1 MKNIKQKPAQNMKD
15 RMRELR
21 GMRNGETKQKSRNP
35 FRRLPVMVTSVLFSA
50 SVFAY
55 YCPPFNDITFAT
67 YITQHYTTLAAQN
80 LQWLAK
86 HDQQISEDLTEQ
98 RNSII
103 DAIKALTK
111 QKNVVGTAVTDTMT
125 RSTQSQAS
133 TYQAFEI
140 NEKQKEIALQYGATG
155 QGYKNCT
162 VLAQR
167 NHTAANQKAARDS
180 VVTRIS
186 TEIKAAPGTYADP
199 IKAQKEMLAE
209 HHEKFCTPDQQASN
223 LCGQGS
229 APGLSLQAATL
240 FTEAVEGTDIHA
252 AQNALI
258 NNMVGLPDRPIN
270 ERVASTPE
278 GEKYLAEKLA
288 KDAKISPAINSLK
301 AIQAEFTSIK
311 TDDAHSSDGVPLISQ
326 FRKEVSR
333 YLGYDD
339 EYKEWNKALTS
350 QEDRGVLK
358 EILQVKA
365 LKLAIG
371 ERIYRS
377 NERKEAML
385 ASLVAMEQ
393 ELATGD
399 YNLQKIT
406 KVSDAEY
413 KQRIALSDNLRASV
427 SKTTGE

>member
-1 MKNIKQKPAQNMKD
+1 MKNIKQKPTQNMKE

-21 GMRNGETKQKSRNP
+21 GIRNGEEQSKPRNP
-35 FRRLPVMVTSVLFSA
+35 FRRVSVMLSSVMFSA

-55 YCPPFNDITFAT
+55 YCPPFNDVTFAG
-67 YITQHYTTLAAQN
+67 YIAQHYTSLAAQN
-80 LQWLAK
+80 LQWLSK
-86 HDQQISEDLTEQ
+86 HDTTISNDLTNQ
-98 RNSII
+98 RNDVI
-103 DAIKALTK
+103 DAIKVLTK
-111 QKNVVGTAVTDTMT
+111 QKNVVGNAITDTMT
-125 RSTQSQAS
+125 RTAQSQAS

-140 NEKQKEIALQYGATG
+140 AAKQKEAALEYGATG
-155 QGYKNCT
+155 QGYKNCG

-167 NHTAANQKAARDS
+167 NQTASNQKAARDS

-223 LCGQGS
+223 LCGSGS

-240 FTEAVEGTDIHA
+240 FTEAVSGTDVHQ

-258 NNMVGLPDRPIN
+258 NNMVGLPDRAIN

-301 AIQAEFTSIK
+301 AIQSEFTSIK

-326 FRKEVSR
+326 FRKEVNR
-333 YLGYDD
+333 YLGFDD

-350 QEDRGVLK
+350 QEERGVLK

-377 NERKEAML
+377 NERKEALL
-385 ASLVAMEQ
+385 ASLVSMEQ
-393 ELATGD
+393 ELASGEYD
-399 YNLQKIT
+399 LQKIT
-406 KVSDAEY
+406 KVSGSEY
-413 KQRIALSDNLRASV
+413 KQRIALSDSLKSTVDKKA
-427 SKTTGE
+427 E

>member
-21 GMRNGETKQKSRNP
+21 GVRNGEMQKKSGNP
-35 FRRLPVMVTSVLFSA
+35 FRRLSVMVTSVLFSA

-55 YCPPFNDITFAT
+55 YCPPFNDMTFGT
-67 YITQHYTTLAAQN
+67 YITQHYTTLASQN
-80 LQWLAK
+80 LQWLSK
-86 HDQQISEDLTEQ
+86 HDQQISNDLTDQ
-98 RNSII
+98 RNDVI
-103 DAIKALTK
+103 DAIKVLTK
-111 QKNVVGTAVTDTMT
+111 QKNVVGNAITDTMT
-125 RSTQSQAS
+125 RTTQSQAS
-133 TYQAFEI
+133 TYQAFQVAA
-140 NEKQKEIALQYGATG
+140 KQKDVALEYGATG
-155 QGYKNCT
+155 QGYKNCG

-167 NHTAANQKAARDS
+167 NQTASNQKAARDS

-186 TEIKAAPGTYADP
+186 TEVKAAPGTYADP

-209 HHEKFCTPDQQASN
+209 HNEKFCTPDQQASN
-223 LCGQGS
+223 LCGSGS

-240 FTEAVEGTDIHA
+240 FTEAVEGTDVHQ

-270 ERVASTPE
+270 ERVASTPA
-278 GEKYLAEKLA
+278 GEAYLAEKLA

-301 AIQAEFTSIK
+301 AIQSEFTSIK
-311 TDDAHSSDGVPLISQ
+311 SDDAHSSDGVPLIAQ
-326 FRKEVSR
+326 FRKEVNR
-333 YLGYDD
+333 YLGFDE

-350 QEDRGVLK
+350 QEERGVLK

-377 NERKEAML
+377 NERKEALL
-385 ASLVAMEQ
+385 ASLVSMEQ
-393 ELATGD
+393 ELASGEYD
-399 YNLQKIT
+399 MQKIT
-406 KVSDAEY
+406 KASAAEY
-413 KQRIALSDNLRASV
+413 KQRIALSDSLKGSI
-427 SKTTGE
+427 SKQIE

>member
-21 GMRNGETKQKSRNP
+21 GVRNGEDQQKSRNP
-35 FRRLPVMVTSVLFSA
+35 FRRLSVMVTSALFSA

-55 YCPPFNDITFAT
+55 YCPPFNDITFGT
-67 YITQHYTTLAAQN
+67 YITQHYTTLAGQN
-80 LQWLAK
+80 LQWLSK
-86 HDQQISEDLTEQ
+86 HDQQISNDLTEQ
-98 RNSII
+98 RNDIV
-103 DAIKALTK
+103 DAVKALTK
-111 QKNVVGTAVTDTMT
+111 QKNVVGAAITDTMT
-125 RSTQSQAS
+125 RTTQSQAS
-133 TYQAFEI
+133 TYQAFEVSA
-140 NEKQKEIALQYGATG
+140 KQKEVALQYGATG

-167 NHTAANQKAARDS
+167 NHTASNQKAARDS

-199 IKAQKEMLAE
+199 IKAQKEMLSE

-223 LCGQGS
+223 LCGSGS

-240 FTEAVEGTDIHA
+240 FTEAVEGTDVHA

-278 GEKYLAEKLA
+278 GENYLAEKLA

-301 AIQAEFTSIK
+301 AIQSEFTSIK
-311 TDDAHSSDGVPLISQ
+311 SDDAHSSDGVPVIAQ
-326 FRKEVSR
+326 FRKEVNR
-333 YLGYDD
+333 YLGFDE

-350 QEDRGVLK
+350 QEERGVLK

-371 ERIYRS
+371 ERMYRS
-377 NERKEAML
+377 NERKEALL
-385 ASLVAMEQ
+385 ASLVSMEQ
-393 ELATGD
+393 ELASGE
-399 YNLQKIT
+399 YNLQAISKA
-406 KVSDAEY
+406 SGSEY
-413 KQRIALSDNLRASV
+413 KQRIALSDNLRSTVDKQA
-427 SKTTGE
+427 E

>member
-1 MKNIKQKPAQNMKD
+1 MKD

-21 GMRNGETKQKSRNP
+21 GVRNGEAQNKSRNP
-35 FRRLPVMVTSVLFSA
+35 FRRLSVMVGSVFFST

-55 YCPPFNDITFAT
+55 YCYPFNDMTFGT
-67 YITQHYTTLAAQN
+67 YIAQHYTTLSTQN
-80 LQWLAK
+80 LQWLSK
-86 HDQQISEDLTEQ
+86 HDQQISSDLTEQ
-98 RNSII
+98 RNEII
-103 DAIKALTK
+103 DAVKALTK
-111 QKNVVGTAVTDTMT
+111 QKNVVGAAITDTMT
-125 RSTQSQAS
+125 RTTQSQAS
-133 TYQAFEI
+133 TYQAFEV
-140 NEKQKEIALQYGATG
+140 NEKQKEVALEYGATG
-155 QGYKNCT
+155 QGFKNCT

-167 NHTAANQKAARDS
+167 NNTASNQKAARDS

-199 IKAQKEMLAE
+199 IKAQKEMLEE
-209 HHEKFCTPDQQASN
+209 HHAKFCTPDQQASN

-240 FTEAVEGTDIHA
+240 FTEAVEGTDVHA

-270 ERVASTPE
+270 ERIASTPL
-278 GEKYLAEKLA
+278 GESYLAEKLA

-301 AIQAEFTSIK
+301 AIQSEFTSIS
-311 TDDAHSSDGVPLISQ
+311 TGDAHSSDGVPLIAQ

-350 QEDRGVLK
+350 QEERGVLK

-371 ERIYRS
+371 ERMYRS

-385 ASLVAMEQ
+385 ASLVSMEQ
-393 ELATGD
+393 ELATGEYD
-399 YNLQKIT
+399 LQAIS
-406 KVSDAEY
+406 KVSSAEY
-413 KQRIALSDNLRASV
+413 KKRIALSDSL
-427 SKTTGE
+427 KTAVDKQN

>member
-1 MKNIKQKPAQNMKD
+1 MKSIKQKPTQNMKD

-21 GMRNGETKQKSRNP
+21 GVRNGEDQNKSRNP
-35 FRRLPVMVTSVLFSA
+35 LRRLSVMVTSVLFSA

-55 YCPPFNDITFAT
+55 YCPPFNDISFAG
-67 YITQHYTTLAAQN
+67 YITQHYTSLAAQN
-80 LQWLAK
+80 LQWLSE
-86 HDQQISEDLTEQ
+86 HDQKISSDLTDQ
-98 RNSII
+98 RMEIV

-111 QKNVVGTAVTDTMT
+111 QKNVVGAAITDTMT

-133 TYQAFEI
+133 TYQAFEVSA
-140 NEKQKEIALQYGATG
+140 KQKEVALQYGPTG

-209 HHEKFCTPDQQASN
+209 HHAKFCTPDQQASN
-223 LCGQGS
+223 LCGSGS

-240 FTEAVEGTDIHA
+240 FTEAVEGTDVHA

-301 AIQAEFTSIK
+301 AIQSEFTSIK
-311 TDDAHSSDGVPLISQ
+311 TDDAHSSSGVPLIAQ
-326 FRKEVSR
+326 FRKEVNR
-333 YLGYDD
+333 YLGFD
-339 EYKEWNKALTS
+339 EDYKEWNKALTS
-350 QEDRGVLK
+350 QEERGVLK

-371 ERIYRS
+371 ERMYRS
-377 NERKEAML
+377 NERKEALL
-385 ASLVAMEQ
+385 ASLVSMEQ
-393 ELATGD
+393 ELATGE
-399 YNLQKIT
+399 YNMQAIT
-406 KVSDAEY
+406 KVSNAEY
-413 KQRIALSDNLRASV
+413 KQRIALSDSLRTSIDQKA
-427 SKTTGE
+427 E

>member
-1 MKNIKQKPAQNMKD
+1 MKD

-21 GMRNGETKQKSRNP
+21 GVRNGEGQQKSRNP
-35 FRRLPVMVTSVLFSA
+35 FRRLSVMVTSALFSA
-50 SVFAY
+50 SIFAY
-55 YCPPFNDITFAT
+55 YCPPFNDITFKT
-67 YITQHYTTLAAQN
+67 YITQHYTSLASQN
-80 LQWLAK
+80 LQWLSK
-86 HDQQISEDLTEQ
+86 HDQQVSQDLTEQ
-98 RNSII
+98 RNDII
-103 DAIKALTK
+103 DAIKVLTK
-111 QKNVVGTAVTDTMT
+111 QKNVVGTAITDTIT
-125 RSTQSQAS
+125 RTTQSQAS
-133 TYQAFEI
+133 AYQAFEV
-140 NEKQKEIALQYGATG
+140 NEKQKELMLEYGATG
-155 QGYKNCT
+155 QGFKNCT

-167 NHTAANQKAARDS
+167 NQAAANQKAARDS

-223 LCGQGS
+223 LCGSGS

-240 FTEAVEGTDIHA
+240 FTEAVEGNDVHA

-270 ERVASTPE
+270 DRVASTPE
-278 GEKYLAEKLA
+278 GEKYLAEKLS

-301 AIQAEFTSIK
+301 AIQSEFTSIK
-311 TDDAHSSDGVPLISQ
+311 TDDAHSSSGVPVIAQ
-326 FRKEVSR
+326 FRKEVNR
-333 YLGYDD
+333 YLGFDE

-350 QEDRGVLK
+350 QEERGVLK

-371 ERIYRS
+371 ERMYRS
-377 NERKEAML
+377 NERKEALL
-385 ASLVAMEQ
+385 ASLVSMEQ
-393 ELATGD
+393 ELASGD
-399 YNLQKIT
+399 YDLQAIS

-413 KQRIALSDNLRASV
+413 KQRIALSDNLRSSV
-427 SKTTGE
+427 DKKNE